1 MCHGHP
7 YHHTCGHQSVN
18 WHYCPSALI
27 DLETGY
33 ETPCHNTTFAASQAS
48 ASPCPL
54 ANCDFRSA
62 GSGGWTCCKCGG
74 RNDSG
79 WCVNA
84 SPEPRWEMNPVTNEW
99 EWLDRCDHGCCRSCI
114 KDPQTS
120 SGDSSGK
127 DGGKGKDSQ
136 KHRQHSSVASSDVYN
151 IELNYSG
158 KEGKGSS
165 RHDKNTKSSS
175 QRK

>member
-7 YHHTCGHQSVN
+7 HHHTCGHQSVT

-33 ETPCHNTTFAASQAS
+33 ETPCHNITFAASQAS

-54 ANCDFRSA
+54 VNCDFRSA

-99 EWLDRCDHGCCRSCI
+99 EWMDRCDHGCCRSCI
-114 KDPQTS
+114 KDRKSECPTLWPRGLFPAVRFLQPNS
-120 SGDSSGK
+120 PDIFS
-127 DGGKGKDSQ
+127 
-136 KHRQHSSVASSDVYN
+136 SSD
-151 IELNYSG
+151 
-158 KEGKGSS
+158 
-165 RHDKNTKSSS
+165 
-175 QRK
+175 